1 MRRFLLD
8 WCLMSNHWH
17 FVVWPR
23 KDSDLTEFFRWL
35 THTHTQ
41 CWHAHHGTSGMGH
54 VYQDRFKAF
63 PVQED
68 HHLEQ
73 VLRYV
78 QLNPVRAKAVVR
90 ANLWRWGS
98 CHIRRSG
105 PAELAALLSEWPIDP
120 PRNWHAWLDVP
131 PDTTQA
137 LRIKTAIARSQ
148 PLGDGG
154 WTRRIAARL
163 NLGHTLNP
171 RGRPK
176 LKKRSNRVLFNYPHG
191 PLGILRHCYFLEI
204 LTLRRGIPIISPCFG
219 KSQGRIGRA
228 AKSNHCALRQILRN
242 RRFAAGI
249 AVDYWFL
256 RRAL

>member
-1 MRRFLLD
+1 MTRQARNAPGGLVYHVLNRANGRLRLFRKDEDFLAFEKVLLQAMQRHPVRLLD

-23 KDSDLTEFFRWL
+23 RDNDLTEFFRWL

-41 CWHAHHGTSGMGH
+41 RWHAHHGTSGMGH
-54 VYQDRFKAF
+54 VYQGRFKAF
-63 PVQED
+63 PMQED

-78 QLNPVRAKAVVR
+78 QLNPVRAKAVRR

-98 CHIRRSG
+98 CHVRRGG
-105 PAELAALLSEWPIDP
+105 PAELAALLAEWPIDP
-120 PRNWHAWLDVP
+120 PKNWDAWLDESLN
-131 PDTTQA
+131 TTEEQ
-137 LRIKTAIARSQ
+137 RIKTAIARSQ

-176 LKKRSNRVLFNYPHG
+176 LKTTIESR
-191 PLGILRHCYFLEI
+191 PL
-204 LTLRRGIPIISPCFG
+204 
-219 KSQGRIGRA
+219 
-228 AKSNHCALRQILRN
+228 
-242 RRFAAGI
+242 
-249 AVDYWFL
+249 
-256 RRAL
+256 